1 MLESEPM
8 LLNSLGLRL
17 PIRGLDKNVTINM
30 DSFLL
35 LLFLS
40 SLLVEFGSICA
51 MSRSLLVILLLL
63 LFSYCYYYYSIC
75 L

>member
-35 LLFLS
+35 LLC
-40 SLLVEFGSICA
+40 LL
-51 MSRSLLVILLLL
+51 
-63 LFSYCYYYYSIC
+63 
-75 L
+75 